1 METKNFIFEEYYLH
15 LVNFKKTAKFKYFA
29 TPTRL
34 SLINPQSYFSL
45 S

>member
-29 TPTRL
+29 KYKYVY
-34 SLINPQSYFSL
+34 SEGS
-45 S
+45 